1 MNGLAANN
9 FAKISLLE
17 AFNAIHDFD
26 VICITETFLDSDYL
40 DGDKRLGLQGYD
52 MIRSDHPS
60 NTKRGGVCIYYKK
73 YLPLVKRDDIFP
85 LSECLV
91 CEISMKK
98 SKCFVTCVY
107 HSPSQSLEEFNNFCI
122 GFESIC
128 TNIALESP
136 FCSFIFGD
144 FNAKCTNW
152 WSSGVNNLNGMELD
166 NLSTFLGYSQLINE
180 PTNFEPNKTPSC
192 IDLIFASQP
201 NLVSESGVIASLCSS
216 CRHQI
221 TFAKTKFKVILPPT
235 YEREVWHF
243 NRAEINLIR
252 RSISNF
258 NWDKALDKLATNDQ
272 VELFTNTLLNIFRNF
287 IPHETIKV

>member
-1 MNGLAANN
+1 MYGLALTNLGAL
-9 FAKISLLE
+9 FGERCLLKE
-17 AFNAIHDFD
+17 WNA
-26 VICITETFLDSDYL
+26 
-40 DGDKRLGLQGYD
+40 
-52 MIRSDHPS
+52 
-60 NTKRGGVCIYYKK
+60 KRGGVCIFYKK
-73 YLPLVKRDDIFP
+73 YLPLVKRDDISP

-91 CEISMKK
+91 CEINVKK
-98 SKCFVTCVY
+98 SKCFITCVY
-107 HSPSQSLEEFNNFCI
+107 RSPSQSLEEFNDFCI

-152 WSSGVNNLNGMELD
+152 WSSGVNNHNGLELD
-166 NLSTFLGYSQLINE
+166 ILSTFLGYSQLINE
-180 PTNFEPNKTPSC
+180 PTNFEPNKIPSC

-201 NLVSESGVIASLCSS
+201 NVVSESGVIPSLCSS
-216 CRHQI
+216 CHRQI
-221 TFAKTKFKVILPPT
+221 TYAKTNFKIILPPS
-235 YEREVWHF
+235 YKREVWHF

-258 NWDKALDKLATNDQ
+258 NWDKALDKLGTNDQ

-287 IPHETIKV
+287 IPHETIKSKAKDPPWMNGEIKSALRRKNRLYKKFTFFYLI